1 MKKIN
6 NAIECIAYFKQLFQE
21 ERSNKRE
28 LDTINVSGT
37 FNKVTKKFVVDKGSI
52 PAMRTI
58 CIGDVYTELEAACAT
73 FIYEKKAGVYFLR
86 KGVDKLIKDAG
97 FEWTISY
104 EGATFFKVFRQMK
117 NETGQLMQGRFTAVS
132 LFVKPTD

>member
-6 NAIECIAYFKQLFQE
+6 NATECVAYFKQLFLE
-21 ERSNKRE
+21 EQNNKRG
-28 LDTINVSGT
+28 LDPFVGVR
-37 FNKVTKKFVVDKGSI
+37 FYDKVLKRVVIDPTSI
-52 PAMRTI
+52 PAMRAI
-58 CIGDVYTELEAACAT
+58 CIGDVYTELEAACAA

-117 NETGQLMQGRFTAVS
+117 NDTGQLMQGRFTAVS